1 MVLTKQTYNNHDK
14 YKNLNKK
21 LQKLNLAKP
30 TQPWFS
36 RLLRH
41 PARKWIRP
49 ILTKKTTAP
58 GARTGRLSGTYTYL
72 WTCRCQWCVNTGFSL
87 HPRHWLSTCISLH
100 PRHWL
105 STCISSAVD
114 RTFMAIFTARVNDT
128 GVCLHCTTFTDS
140 SVRSRHTITIIV
152 SHYILIG

>member
-87 HPRHWLSTCISLH
+87 HPRHWLSTCIS
-100 PRHWL
+100 
-105 STCISSAVD
+105 SAVD